1 MLIPK
6 APLSVSRSQILY
18 NILAKGALM
27 QTQERIAEISYSQLQ
42 PTAFPTIESVSRR
55 LSPTNS
61 SVQDT
66 VDEKLLPPPAR
77 LLKKKKV
84 FGPLQAS
91 PQALHSKL
99 NHAHDLHIENQGCDE
114 YDRSYSYLFGLSMDG

>member
-1 MLIPK
+1 MHI
-6 APLSVSRSQILY
+6 
-18 NILAKGALM
+18 
-27 QTQERIAEISYSQLQ
+27 QERIAEISYSQLQ
-42 PTAFPTIESVSRR
+42 PTACTIIEPVSRR
-55 LSPTNS
+55 LSSANS

-66 VDEKLLPPPAR
+66 VDAKLLPPPAR

-99 NHAHDLHIENQGCDE
+99 NHAQDLNNDFQGGDE
-114 YDRSYSYLFGLSMDG
+114 FDRSYANLFGLGMNG